1 MLFTEI
7 EFIKLFFKN
16 IKKTNKHIAGF
27 GAAAK
32 TSSVL
37 NFCNVDF
44 KTIDLLFDKSRTKQ
58 NKFLSGT
65 GIKIIEPSKIKIN
78 KYDVVVIFIWNLK
91 DEVLKYLKYLKINKK
106 IDIYIL
112 HPYIKKLKI
121 K

>member
-1 MLFTEI
+1 M
-7 EFIKLFFKN
+7 
-16 IKKTNKHIAGF
+16 
-27 GAAAK
+27 
-32 TSSVL
+32 
-37 NFCNVDF
+37 
-44 KTIDLLFDKSRTKQ
+44 LFDKSRTKQ